1 MSRAGGLRSGLAG
14 AALALALAG
23 TAAAAPTLEPL
34 AEYKR
39 VSWSIEGGAPSRV
52 NTIGQSKDGY
62 LWIGSVDGL
71 FRFDGVAFEP
81 IQRDG
86 PKPGRLNVSQVL
98 GARSGALWVG
108 LGRSGGVAVY
118 RDGRL
123 IDARMPD
130 PSREVTSLA
139 EDREG
144 GIWVA
149 RGGRKRATLA
159 RWHDGRWQ
167 AFGPE
172 AGLPEQEIW
181 QVFFDRDGVQ
191 WLVLTSTVLRRAPG
205 ETRFSPTGAKVARR
219 ASLAEDAL
227 GRLWLSDSTSTR
239 LLRGEAPAAS
249 SLTRA
254 YPRRDEVGAS
264 RILFDRKGDLWGA
277 TWTDGVVHIPAPGV
291 AARSVDAGALR
302 IQSYKAVHG
311 LTSDQTHAVF
321 EDREGN
327 IWFGTELGLDMM
339 RPAAVTVE
347 QAIPPNSARGY
358 RMTSTADGKV
368 WVADAHTLYAI
379 APGQAPKPV
388 LKTDWSAG
396 SLCAGAGDAVWVT
409 LRDTVLRVRGGKV
422 ETFAKPA
429 EASAYGCAEDEN
441 GRLWMAALDKGLYW
455 REGGVWSRWPGGVG
469 IASNAALQ
477 ADGRAAI
484 LFRNA
489 PTLQGGAPFEP
500 IHKAR
505 APIGEIEGLLPGREA
520 LYLSGGQGFARL
532 RGGVTA
538 SLDAERYPW
547 LASVN
552 GLVQTPAGDTWTI
565 GDAGVVRMRSADLDR
580 ALDRPGAPLPRRV
593 FDFRDGLNSFVQKS
607 PGQQIAAGG
616 DGRIWILT
624 RRNVVVVDPARLSVN
639 TLPPPVA
646 VRSVSVGDQRFRD
659 PAALRLPAGT
669 TSLRIH
675 YTALSFPAPDRVR
688 FRYRLEGVDGDWIEA
703 GDRREVIYD
712 NLHPG
717 TFHFRVKAANS
728 DGVWNEQG
736 ATLTVEIPPTLV
748 ETWWFRAACVLAVA
762 LALWGVYALRLRRV
776 AAQIKDRLEQRA
788 AERERI
794 ARELHDTLLQSVQGL
809 IMRFQSVAYQIP
821 DDLPAKDVINQA
833 LDRADQML
841 VEGRDRVRDL
851 RGAEVRRL
859 DLVLRELMAEQPFET
874 GVKVELVAEGTPRPV
889 QPLVQEEIVRIAGEA
904 LFNAAR
910 HAKANQV
917 LVKVS
922 YGVRQLQVTVR
933 DDGVGI
939 GANRMAWASREGHYG
954 LIGMHERAGKMG
966 AQLAIESAAG
976 KGTTIALSVAGSIA
990 YPTQPWFARLGRR
1003 NSRGAPS

>member
-1 MSRAGGLRSGLAG
+1 MKRAGGLRNGLAG

-23 TAAAAPTLEPL
+23 TAAWAAPALEPL
-34 AEYKR
+34 GEYKR

-81 IQRDG
+81 IRREG

-159 RWHDGRWQ
+159 RWHDGRWRE
-167 AFGPE
+167 FGPE
-172 AGLPEQEIW
+172 AGLPEQEVW
-181 QVFFDRDGVQ
+181 QVFFDRQGVQ
-191 WLVLTSTVLRRAPG
+191 WLVLTDTVLRRAPG

-277 TWTDGVVHIPAPGV
+277 TWTDGVVHISAPGV
-291 AARSVDAGALR
+291 AAKQADALR

-327 IWFGTELGLDMM
+327 IWFGTELGLDML

-358 RMTSTADGKV
+358 RMTSTPDGAV
-368 WVADAHTLYAI
+368 WIADAHTLYAI
-379 APGQAPKPV
+379 APGRAPKPV
-388 LKTDWSAG
+388 LRTDWSAG

-422 ETFAKPA
+422 ETYPKPA
-429 EASAYGCAEDEN
+429 EASAYGCAEDED

-455 REGGVWSRWPGGVG
+455 REGGAWNRWQGGSSGSG

-477 ADGRAAI
+477 PDGRAAI

-489 PTLQGGAPFEP
+489 PSPGARPPFEP

-505 APIGEIEGLLPGREA
+505 FPIGEIEGLLPGREA

-532 RGGVTA
+532 RGGAVA

-580 ALDRPGAPLPRRV
+580 ALDAPGAPLARRV

-624 RRNVVVVDPARLSVN
+624 RRNVVVVDPARLTVN

-646 VRSVSVGDQRFRD
+646 IRSVSVGDQRFRD
-659 PAALRLPAGT
+659 PGALRLPAGT
-669 TSLRIH
+669 RGLRIH

-688 FRYRLEGVDGDWIEA
+688 FRYRLEGVDSDWVDA

-712 NLHPG
+712 DLHPG
-717 TFHFRVKAANS
+717 TFQFRVKAANS

-748 ETWWFRAACVLAVA
+748 ETWWFRAAGVLAVA

-776 AAQIKDRLEQRA
+776 SAQIKDRLEQRA

-821 DDLPAKDVINQA
+821 DDLPARDVINQA

-851 RGAEVRRL
+851 RGTEVRRL
-859 DLVLRELMAEQPFET
+859 DIVLRELTAEQPFET
-874 GVKVELVAEGTPRPV
+874 GVKVELVTEGTPRPV
-889 QPLVQEEIVRIAGEA
+889 QALVQEEIVRIAGEA

-910 HAKANQV
+910 HAKAGQV
-917 LVKVS
+917 LVKVA
-922 YGVRQLQVTVR
+922 YGVRQLQVTIR

-966 AQLAIESAAG
+966 AQLAIESASG

-990 YPTQPWFARLGRR
+990 YPTQPWFARLGRKKL
-1003 NSRGAPS
+1003 A

>member
-1 MSRAGGLRSGLAG
+1 LSRAGGFRSGLAG
-14 AALALALAG
+14 VALALGLAVS
-23 TAAAAPTLEPL
+23 AQAAPGLEPL

-39 VSWSIEGGAPSRV
+39 VSWSLEGGAPSRV
-52 NTIGQSKDGY
+52 NSIGQSKDGY

-71 FRFDGVAFEP
+71 FRFDGVAFEQ
-81 IQRDG
+81 IQRGG

-118 RDGRL
+118 RDGQL
-123 IDARMPD
+123 IDARMPN

-149 RGGRKRATLA
+149 RGGRKRNTLA

-167 AFGPE
+167 EFGAE
-172 AGLPEQEIW
+172 AGVPEQEVW
-181 QVFFDRDGVQ
+181 QIFFSRDGVQ
-191 WLVLTSTVLRRAPG
+191 WLVLGDTVLRRAPG
-205 ETRFSPTGAKVARR
+205 QARFSATGVKVARR
-219 ASLAEDAL
+219 ASLAQDAL
-227 GRLWLSDSTSTR
+227 GRLWVSDTKGVR
-239 LLRGEAPAAS
+239 LLAGEAPAAS

-254 YPRRDEVGAS
+254 YPRQDEVGGS
-264 RILFDRKGDLWGA
+264 KILFDHKGDLWGA

-291 AARSVDAGALR
+291 AARSADAAGLR
-302 IQSYKAVHG
+302 IQAYKAVHG

-327 IWFGTELGLDMM
+327 VWFGTELGLDMM
-339 RPAAVTVE
+339 RPASVVVE

-358 RMTSTADGKV
+358 RMTATRDGAV
-368 WVADAHTLYAI
+368 WIADAHTVYAI
-379 APGQAPKPV
+379 APGKAPRPV
-388 LKTDWSAG
+388 ARTSWSAG
-396 SLCAGAGDAVWVT
+396 ALCADENDGVWVT
-409 LRDTVLRVRGGKV
+409 LRDTVLKVRGDKV
-422 ETFAKPA
+422 ETYPKPS
-429 EASAYGCAEDEN
+429 EASAYGCAQDAE

-455 REGGVWSRWPGGVG
+455 REGGTWNRWPGLSPTLGV
-469 IASNAALQ
+469 ASNAAVQ
-477 ADGRAAI
+477 PDGRAAI
-484 LFRNA
+484 LFRT
-489 PTLQGGAPFEP
+489 PPPLQGRLPFEP
-500 IHKAR
+500 LYKER
-505 APIGEIEGLLPGREA
+505 FSIGEIEGVLPGAAA
-520 LYLSGGQGFARL
+520 LYLSGGQGLARL
-532 RGGVTA
+532 RDGKAAT
-538 SLDAERYPW
+538 LDAERYPW

-580 ALDRPGAPLPRRV
+580 ALDHPGAPLSRQV

-607 PGQQIAAGG
+607 PGAQIAAGG
-616 DGRIWILT
+616 DGRVWILT
-624 RRNVVVVDPARLSVN
+624 RRNVLVVDPARLALN
-639 TLPPPVA
+639 TVAPPVA
-646 VRSVSVGDQRFRD
+646 IRAVVAGERRFADPSAVRL
-659 PAALRLPAGT
+659 AAGT
-669 TSLRIH
+669 TSLRIQ
-675 YTALSFPAPDRVR
+675 YTALSFAVPGRVR
-688 FRYRLEGVDGDWIEA
+688 FQYRLEGVDRDWVDA
-703 GDRREVIYD
+703 GGRREVLYN

-717 TFHFRVKAANS
+717 TFRFRVKAANN

-736 ATLTVEIPPTLV
+736 AQVVVTIPPTLA
-748 ETWWFRAACVLAVA
+748 ETWWFRLLCMAAVG

-776 AAQIKDRLEQRA
+776 SAQIKDRLEERA

-851 RGAEVRRL
+851 RGRETRRL
-859 DLVLRELMAEQPFET
+859 DIQLRELMAEQPFEP
-874 GVKVELVAEGTPRPV
+874 GVKVELVVEGVARAI
-889 QPLVQEEIVRIAGEA
+889 QPLVQEEIVRIGGEA

-910 HAKANQV
+910 HARAGQV
-917 LVKVS
+917 QVRVS
-922 YGVRQLQVTVR
+922 YGVRQLQVTIR

-954 LIGMHERAGKMG
+954 LIGMHERASKMG

-976 KGTTIALSVAGSIA
+976 KGTTITLSVAGAIA
-990 YPTQPWFARLGRR
+990 YPTQPWLARLGRK
-1003 NSRGAPS
+1003 RGG